1 LELQMNFYHQMKTLF
16 TSAIV
21 LLILLA
27 GCTSPKQAALSEA
40 DSLALARHNPAA
52 TGFNAAGS
60 EEKAIELADDVML
73 AMGGRMAWDKTRYLA
88 WNFFGSREWLW
99 DKWTGDIRVD
109 FLRRDLKI
117 RMNVN
122 RMDGQVMKDGA
133 LLQQPDS
140 VQKYLKLGNSVW
152 INDSYWLVMPFK
164 LKDSG
169 VTLNYLRQDTTLV
182 GQPSDVIQLTFEAVG
197 DTPQNKYEVW
207 IDLSSKLVTQWAY
220 FPNRTDS
227 LARFTLP
234 WGNYQ
239 RTGQI
244 LLSDDRGERDLSNVR
259 VLATVPENAFTSFD
273 AIDY

>member
-1 LELQMNFYHQMKTLF
+1 MT
-16 TSAIV
+16 
-21 LLILLA
+21 
-27 GCTSPKQAALSEA
+27 EA
-40 DSLALARHNPAA
+40 DSLALARQNPPAA
-52 TGFNAAGS
+52 GFNAAGS
-60 EEKAIELADDVML
+60 DERAIELADDVML
-73 AMGGRMAWDKTRYLA
+73 AMGGRKAWDQTRYLA

-99 DKWTGDIRVD
+99 DKWTGDVRVD

-122 RMDGQVMKDGA
+122 RQEGQVMKDGV
-133 LLQQPDS
+133 LLDHPDS
-140 VQKYLKLGNSVW
+140 LQKYLKLGTSVW

-169 VTLNYLRQDTTLV
+169 VTLKYLRQDTTLAR
-182 GQPSDVIQLTFEAVG
+182 QQADVIQLTFEAVG

-207 IDLSSKLVTQWAY
+207 IDQSSKLVAQWAY
-220 FPNRTDS
+220 FSNNTDT

-239 RTGQI
+239 KHGNI

-259 VLATVPENAFTSFD
+259 VVGTVPQNAFTSFD
-273 AIDY
+273 AIEY